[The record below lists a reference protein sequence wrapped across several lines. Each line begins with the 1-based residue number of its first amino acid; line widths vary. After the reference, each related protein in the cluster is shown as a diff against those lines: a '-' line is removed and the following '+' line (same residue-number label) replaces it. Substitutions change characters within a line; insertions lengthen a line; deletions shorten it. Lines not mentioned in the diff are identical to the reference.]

1 VQFLNQTSLFNR
13 FPLPFTTMDQQ
24 MIKGLAFR
32 LFHHRNQTCVLS
44 QVSQRRLALI
54 TVNQNQTVIPA
65 GYHQHRFKLAM
76 AGERFRQPADPGL
89 VFYPDVSI
97 AQFKLVNIHDLLFHD
112 PFINRKPSEK
122 LTSPLFAINSGIT

>member
-1 VQFLNQTSLFNR
+1 
-13 FPLPFTTMDQQ
+13 
-24 MIKGLAFR
+24 MIKGLDLR
-32 LFHHRNQTCVLS
+32 LFHHRNQTCILS

-112 PFINRKPSEK
+112 PFFNRKPSEK
-122 LTSPLFAINSGIT
+122 LTSPLFAINLE